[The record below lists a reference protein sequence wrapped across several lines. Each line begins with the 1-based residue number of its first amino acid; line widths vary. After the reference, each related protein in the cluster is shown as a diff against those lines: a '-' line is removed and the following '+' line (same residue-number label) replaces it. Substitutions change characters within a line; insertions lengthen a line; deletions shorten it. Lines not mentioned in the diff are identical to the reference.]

1 MPMRKKR
8 PILNMAE
15 VTNRNTEVPVTS
27 QSPVEVQ
34 QANETRK
41 TEPEKPVPETIE
53 ETKEEHELQS

>member
-15 VTNRNTEVPVTS
+15 VTNRNTEAPVTS

-34 QANETRK
+34 QTNELRK
-41 TEPEKPVPETIE
+41 TEPVPETIE